1 MIKFICL
8 GLLSFGLAANSYA
21 LPWDTMFNHPLPK
34 KSVQAL
40 KNFQEVA
47 LQDFSGYWQGN
58 IDGDDIE
65 LNISQTEN
73 SIEINGELYELNAL
87 NNKSRAN
94 PYFTTTEVAIAEK
107 QEDGSL
113 KVISMDI
120 EKSYFDRGMHTQ
132 KLIANLYR
140 QDEKLIIRFE
150 PEGAAPVVIEFVKRN
165 S

>member
-1 MIKFICL
+1 MIKYVCL
-8 GLLSFGLAANSYA
+8 SLLSFGLSVNSYA
-21 LPWDTMFNHPLPK
+21 LPWDKMLKHASPK

-47 LQDFSGYWQGN
+47 LQDFSGFWQGN

-73 SIEINGELYELNAL
+73 FIEINGELYEFNAL

-94 PYFTTTEVAIAEK
+94 PYFTTAEVAIAEK

-113 KVISMDI
+113 RITSIDI
-120 EKSYFDRGMHTQ
+120 EKSYFDKGMYSQ

-150 PEGAAPVVIEFVKRN
+150 PEGAAPVIIEFVKRT
-165 S
+165 